1 MASAQTDLFAQLRE
15 LDAMRSAPSGPQLHE
30 ANAALHVVPSR
41 LGAVGGKRCRRAAN
55 GSGAS
60 AASATC
66 KEDLVEGPPV
76 RSTLPEEDLGEGP

>member
-55 GSGAS
+55 GSGAT

-76 RSTLPEEDLGEGP
+76 RSSSQVLKDLC